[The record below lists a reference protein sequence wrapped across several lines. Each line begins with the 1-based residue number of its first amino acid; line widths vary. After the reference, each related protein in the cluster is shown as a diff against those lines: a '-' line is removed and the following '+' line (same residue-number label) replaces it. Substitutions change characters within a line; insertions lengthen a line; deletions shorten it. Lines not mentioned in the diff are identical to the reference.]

1 MRAINRLVF
10 INLFIYEAVFQQS
23 FEKLDFKQDF
33 PFGESK
39 TQDRIEQEPEDVFKT
54 FFPKKKT
61 FDAKQR
67 VVFFP
72 GRFMAVFFFI
82 YIYKQSTLSKRPKIC
97 KIKQGFAG
105 VLCPQKSEALRVA
118 SEFSDYLQSFCCDL
132 EQNVPM
138 PAMGFEP
145 TPPKRLVP

>member
-39 TQDRIEQEPEDVFKT
+39 TQDRIEKEPEDVFKT
-54 FFPKKKT
+54 FFQKKK
-61 FDAKQR
+61 KR
-67 VVFFP
+67 SMPSSVSVFFP
-72 GRFMAVFFFI
+72 GRFMAVFFI

-97 KIKQGFAG
+97 KIKQGSAG

-138 PAMGFEP
+138 AAMGLEP

>member
-39 TQDRIEQEPEDVFKT
+39 TQDRIEREPEDVFKT
-54 FFPKKKT
+54 FFPKKKNVRCQV
-61 FDAKQR
+61 ACSL
-67 VVFFP
+67 FP
-72 GRFMAVFFFI
+72 RTIYGGFFI

-138 PAMGFEP
+138 AAMGFEP

>member
-39 TQDRIEQEPEDVFKT
+39 TQDKIEQEPEDVSKT
-54 FFPKKKT
+54 FFPKKNIRCQV
-61 FDAKQR
+61 ACSL
-67 VVFFP
+67 FP
-72 GRFMAVFFFI
+72 RTIYGIFYI

-132 EQNVPM
+132 EQNVPIA
-138 PAMGFEP
+138 AMGFEP

>member
-39 TQDRIEQEPEDVFKT
+39 TQDRIEQQPEDVFKT

-61 FDAKQR
+61 RSMPSSVQSFSQDDLWR
-67 VVFFP
+67 V
-72 GRFMAVFFFI
+72 FFI

-138 PAMGFEP
+138 AAMGLEP

>member
-10 INLFIYEAVFQQS
+10 INLFIYEAEFQQL

-54 FFPKKKT
+54 FYQKKKT

-67 VVFFP
+67 AVFFP
-72 GRFMAVFFFI
+72 GRFMAVFLFI
-82 YIYKQSTLSKRPKIC
+82 YI
-97 KIKQGFAG
+97 
-105 VLCPQKSEALRVA
+105 
-118 SEFSDYLQSFCCDL
+118 
-132 EQNVPM
+132 
-138 PAMGFEP
+138 
-145 TPPKRLVP
+145 

>member
-1 MRAINRLVF
+1 MRAINELVF

-23 FEKLDFKQDF
+23 FEKLHFKQDF
-33 PFGESK
+33 PFGELK

-54 FFPKKKT
+54 FFPKKKKT

-72 GRFMAVFFFI
+72 GRFMAVFFT

-97 KIKQGFAG
+97 KIKQGFAV

-138 PAMGFEP
+138 AAMGFEA

>member
-10 INLFIYEAVFQQS
+10 INLFIYEAVFKQS

-54 FFPKKKT
+54 FFPKKKNVRC
-61 FDAKQR
+61 R
-67 VVFFP
+67 VACSLFP
-72 GRFMAVFFFI
+72 RTIYGGFLYI
-82 YIYKQSTLSKRPKIC
+82 YIYNQSTLSKRPKIC

-105 VLCPQKSEALRVA
+105 VLCPQKSEALCVA

-138 PAMGFEP
+138 AAMGFEP